1 LKDLRG
7 IRLEIVLRMLDAGSS
22 AHHLHVPGFGTSA
35 IAEAVLV
42 GDRALPDIGND
53 FHVGVRVRREATFR
67 RDLVV
72 VPDAQRARFSFRI
85 IVTFPF
91 RTSNRP
97 TSI

>member
-1 LKDLRG
+1 
-7 IRLEIVLRMLDAGSS
+7 
-22 AHHLHVPGFGTSA
+22 
-35 IAEAVLV
+35 
-42 GDRALPDIGND
+42 
-53 FHVGVRVRREATFR
+53 VRVRREATFR